1 MAINNIPNLFQ
12 STVPGTA
19 SMPITYDSTPSLF
32 NIDQAQ
38 VQQAINQNNQN
49 KINEEQQQRKRAD
62 QSMKLQQFADTMRMI
77 NANKSGN
84 VGAAKIFSDRI
95 AQRKLLTEQKQKEAE
110 EKAKIEAFLATPEG
124 APYKTMYTL
133 AGPKGVI
140 SAFASNRGQ
149 AYKPDLKT
157 YKNVTKEDIKIGNII
172 LKPNESRPFNISNPT
187 IANALMNA
195 SGIDE
200 VSKGTVYT
208 RQGGLYDTP
217 DGVYQT
223 MFIGGE
229 RYFDGPPVTLPN
241 GEVKTR
247 LTTDEFYSFYDSDEV
262 STTTSAEGYRYNLD
276 KPNFDK
282 LNKELL
288 TTEKSF
294 EQLERYWSNVKD
306 SNIGLQRLGDQISQ
320 WYKTLLDTSNLTY
333 EELARGVASGQLQR
347 LIGANRIDTVGGGV
361 MTEKDAWRVI
371 EGLGGDVTALQNPE
385 IVAEQLKEMYYI
397 KSLDYNRGVKS
408 YNNEID
414 TGNFSGYNKKSPVD
428 KSSIENKFSLLPDGV
443 PPGSVKKTNTNG
455 VVYYEDPTTG
465 KKYIVE

>member
-1 MAINNIPNLFQ
+1 MSNPMGLLNNTQPNNFAID
-12 STVPGTA
+12 
-19 SMPITYDSTPSLF
+19 SM
-32 NIDQAQ
+32 Q
-38 VQQAINQNNQN
+38 VQQAINQK
-49 KINEEQQQRKRAD
+49 KIDEEQQQRKRLD
-62 QSMKLQQFADTMRMI
+62 QQRKLQNLADTFRMI

-84 VGAAKIFSDRI
+84 VGAGNVIADRI
-95 AQRKLLTEQKQKEAE
+95 AQRKALFEQKQKREEFKKNNPGMVDMLEALE
-110 EKAKIEAFLATPEG
+110 VGIPASVFN
-124 APYKTMYTL
+124 
-133 AGPKGVI
+133 KG
-140 SAFASNRGQ
+140 Q
-149 AYKPDLKT
+149 TYKPDLRT
-157 YKNVTKEDIKIGNII
+157 YKNVTKENIQIGNVI
-172 LKPNESRPFNISNPT
+172 LKPDESRPFNISNPT
-187 IANALMNA
+187 IANALMNT

-217 DGVYQT
+217 DGTYRELLVGDKQ
-223 MFIGGE
+223 MFKGPGGTFSTE
-229 RYFDGPPVTLPN
+229 Q
-241 GEVKTR
+241 
-247 LTTDEFYSFYDSDEV
+247 FYAKYPANKI
-262 STTTSAEGYRYNLD
+262 STTTSAEGYRYDADLKTFNTM
-276 KPNFDK
+276 
-282 LNKELL
+282 NKDLVAV
-288 TTEKSF
+288 EKSMF
-294 EQLERYWSNVKD
+294 QTENYWKNVKD
-306 SNIGLQRLGDQISQ
+306 SNVGISRLGDQISQ
-320 WYKTLLDTSNLTY
+320 WFTTLAGSKDLTPK
-333 EELARGVASGQLQR
+333 ELYRALAEGQLQG